1 MISMRPGEL
10 INNRNI
16 SSRWKMLYFY
26 RPHIIKTSHHRKACT
41 ETVHHRA
48 CGGVCD
54 ENSCIEEHS
63 YTVQTRRAGIQLK
76 LQHFFSNNNSK
87 KKKKIYKVIAPFIK
101 RHRWSENM
109 QKDFT
114 LFAAISISSRL
125 FSSLIRQER
134 FQTAS
139 WLQSLRKT
147 YSDYTS
153 AFNFGS
159 LCHWLFTKSAIC

>member
-1 MISMRPGEL
+1 MKNAVFLPTSYYKDLTSPKSVH
-10 INNRNI
+10 RNCTP
-16 SSRWKMLYFY
+16 SCVWRSLRWKFLY
-26 RPHIIKTSHHRKACT
+26 RRTLLHCSDTQGWNSAKTTA
-41 ETVHHRA
+41 
-48 CGGVCD
+48 
-54 ENSCIEEHS
+54 
-63 YTVQTRRAGIQLK
+63 
-76 LQHFFSNNNSK
+76 FFQQQQQQ